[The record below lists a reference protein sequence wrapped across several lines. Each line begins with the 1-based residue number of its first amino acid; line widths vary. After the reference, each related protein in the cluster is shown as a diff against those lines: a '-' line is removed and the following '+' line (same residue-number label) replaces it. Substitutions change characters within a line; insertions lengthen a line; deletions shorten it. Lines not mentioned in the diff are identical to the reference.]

1 MLVVDDEPS
10 VRKSTARLLRGA
22 GLDVLEAG
30 SPAEALTY
38 ADEPVEVILT
48 DAVMPDVNGIELVAT
63 AREAWPEAR
72 ILLISAGEPVAA
84 VRRALQSP

>member
-1 MLVVDDEPS
+1 
-10 VRKSTARLLRGA
+10 
-22 GLDVLEAG
+22 
-30 SPAEALTY
+30 
-38 ADEPVEVILT
+38 VILT